1 MNVKRLLLILL
12 ACFLIF
18 PAAFAAEGEGMTFD
32 SSLSCT
38 MMKAP
43 DRLPSTYEAWLQ
55 LDPSVAER
63 GGVILGNYGGDKQC
77 VSFEINENGQPK
89 LYFVQ
94 QNGMVRSYVF
104 KAVDVRG
111 AEFVHLA
118 IVRDASAKTVTCYL
132 NGQAAASVKDKL
144 TTFLPAVPYQLGGDL
159 RLGNTEYFKG
169 ALKSVALYADARTAE
184 EIAADM
190 AAPDLTDAD
199 LIAAYDLT
207 QSGAV
212 IADLSGNGYDITGAD
227 GLPVAE
233 EAVVIPDIP
242 LIERPWYQMT
252 QAPDRMPKTIE
263 VVFRAD
269 AFAANNVLVGN
280 QGTYHASISMEI
292 NGNGIPCIYYFMP
305 DGSSKSSIFTLA
317 KVPAGEEVHLT
328 IVRDTAAKKVYC
340 YVNGEK
346 KDSLKCTAIDYVPDY
361 PYGVGGDYRTGN
373 EAYFR
378 GDILRFTMYADI
390 RTVEEIQADM
400 TAPDLQDADLIA
412 SYDLNTWGAET
423 IAETSGTGN
432 DLQRK
437 TLWLDEAPEPE
448 SYAYSFAVIGD
459 TQYVTRDNPE
469 QLIRLYDYVLD
480 NVEAKKIAHV
490 FGLGDITDESS
501 HREWKDATRQIARM
515 DGVVPYSL
523 VRGNH
528 DGGTN
533 FNALF
538 GEGMAYA
545 EQCTEV
551 YHDVVDKSNYT
562 CTAHTFSAGQLD
574 YLVVVLDHEP
584 TEHMLAWAN
593 DLITRYPNHNVIVTT
608 HGYLDY
614 DGGYLDAEPDVD
626 IWTNLVSRHA
636 NIVLVLCGHVDGDSI
651 TMNID
656 TGVNGNRVVQLLIDP
671 QALDYKLGP
680 TGMIA
685 MLYLSEDGSE
695 AAVRFYSTVQ
705 KKFYKDVNQFTV
717 TLNTIPRAE

>member
-1 MNVKRLLLILL
+1 MKRLLFILL
-12 ACFLIF
+12 ALCLCMS
-18 PAAFAAEGEGMTFD
+18 AAFAADGEGMTFTENTV
-32 SSLSCT
+32 CT
-38 MMKAP
+38 MVQAP
-43 DRLPSTYEAWLQ
+43 DRLPATYEAWLQ
-55 LDPSVAER
+55 LDASVTGR
-63 GGVILGNYGGDKQC
+63 GGVILGNYGGEKQC

-94 QNGMVRSYVF
+94 KNGLVRSYVF
-104 KAVDVRG
+104 KDVDVRG
-111 AEFVHLA
+111 EEFVHLA
-118 IVRDASAKTVTCYL
+118 IVRDAKAKTVTCYL
-132 NGQAAASVKDKL
+132 NGTAAASVKDKL
-144 TTFLPAVPYQLGGDL
+144 TTFTPAVPYQLGGDL

-190 AAPDLTDAD
+190 TALDLSDAD

-207 QSGAV
+207 QTGAV
-212 IADLSGNGYDITGAD
+212 IADLSGHGYDIA
-227 GLPVAE
+227 VAGGE
-233 EAVVIPDIP
+233 VETAVVIPDVP
-242 LIERPWYQMT
+242 LIERPWYQMAQT
-252 QAPDRMPKTIE
+252 PDRMPKTIE
-263 VVFRAD
+263 VVFKAD

-292 NGNGIPCIYYFMP
+292 NGSGIPCIYYIMP
-305 DGSSKSSIFTLA
+305 DGTSKSSAFTLA
-317 KVPAGEEVHLT
+317 KVPTGEEVHLT

-373 EAYFR
+373 DAYFR
-378 GDILRFTMYADI
+378 GDILRVTMYADM
-390 RTVEEIQADM
+390 RTGEEILADM
-400 TAPDLQDADLIA
+400 AAPDLQDADLIA
-412 SYDLNTWGAET
+412 SYDLASWGAET

-459 TQYVTRDNPE
+459 TQYVTRDDPE
-469 QLIRLYDYVLD
+469 QLIRLYDYVVD
-480 NVEAKKIAHV
+480 NAEAKKIAHV
-490 FGLGDITDESS
+490 FGLGDITDENSDA
-501 HREWKDATRQIARM
+501 EWKAATKQIARM
-515 DGVVPYSL
+515 DGVVRYSL

-528 DGGTN
+528 DGGTK

-545 EQCTEV
+545 QQCAEV
-551 YHDVVDKSNYT
+551 YHDVVGHANYT

-614 DGGYLDAEPDVD
+614 DGSYLEAEPDGD
-626 IWTNLVSRHA
+626 IWKNLVSRHA
-636 NIVLVLCGHVDGDSI
+636 NIVMVLCGHVDGDSI
-651 TMNID
+651 TVNTD
-656 TGVNGNRVVQLLIDP
+656 TGVNGNKVVQILIDP

-685 MLYLSEDGSE
+685 MFYLSEDGSE
-695 AAVRFYSTVQ
+695 AAVRYYSPVQ
-705 KKFYKDVNQFTV
+705 QKFYKDVNQFTL

>member
-1 MNVKRLLLILL
+1 MKRLLLILL
-12 ACFLIF
+12 ACFLCLNV
-18 PAAFAAEGEGMTFD
+18 AFAADGEGMTFD
-32 SSLSCT
+32 SSLVCT
-38 MMKAP
+38 MAQAP

-55 LDPSVAER
+55 LDASVTGR

-77 VSFEINENGQPK
+77 VSFEISENGQPK

-94 QNGMVRSYVF
+94 QNGLVRSYVF
-104 KAVDVRG
+104 KDVDVRS
-111 AEFVHLA
+111 ERFVHLA
-118 IVRDASAKTVTCYL
+118 IVRDAKAKTVTCYL
-132 NGQAAASVKDKL
+132 NGKAAASLKDKL
-144 TTFLPAVPYQLGGDL
+144 TTFTPAVPYQLGGDL

-169 ALKSVALYADARTAE
+169 ALKSVALYGDARTAE
-184 EIAADM
+184 EIAVDM
-190 AAPDLTDAD
+190 ASPDLTDAE

-207 QSGAV
+207 LTGAI
-212 IADLSGNGYDITGAD
+212 IADLSGNGYDIVGAD

-233 EAVVIPDIP
+233 EAAEIPDIP
-242 LIERPWYQMT
+242 LIERPWYQMAQT
-252 QAPDRMPKTIE
+252 PDRMPKTIE
-263 VVFRAD
+263 AVFKSD

-280 QGTYHASISMEI
+280 QGTYHASISVEI

-305 DGSSKSSIFTLA
+305 DGTSKSSIFTLA

-328 IVRDTAAKKVYC
+328 IVRDTEAKKVYC

-373 EAYFR
+373 DAYFR
-378 GDILRFTMYADI
+378 GNILSVTMYADM
-390 RTVEEIQADM
+390 RTAEEIQADM
-400 TAPDLQDADLIA
+400 VAPDLQDADLIA
-412 SYDLNTWGAET
+412 SYDLTAWGEEE
-423 IAETSGTGN
+423 IAEASGTGN
-432 DLQRK
+432 SLQRK
-437 TLWLDEAPEPE
+437 TLWLDEVPEPE
-448 SYAYSFAVIGD
+448 NAAYSFAVIGD

-490 FGLGDITDESS
+490 FGLGDITDENS
-501 HREWKDATRQIARM
+501 HREWKDATKQIARL

-533 FNALF
+533 FNSLF

-545 EQCTEV
+545 QQCAEV
-551 YHDVVDKSNYT
+551 YHDVVGHPNYT
-562 CTAHTFSAGQLD
+562 CTAHTFSAGKLD

-593 DLITRYPNHNVIVTT
+593 DLIARYPSHNVIVTT

-614 DGGYLDAEPDVD
+614 DGGYLEAEPDVD
-626 IWTNLVSRHA
+626 IWKNLVSRHA

-651 TMNID
+651 TVNTD
-656 TGVNGNRVVQLLIDP
+656 TGVNGNKVVQLLIDP

-685 MLYLSEDGSE
+685 ILYLSEDGSKVD
-695 AAVRFYSTVQ
+695 VRYYSPVQ
-705 KKFYKDVNQFTV
+705 KKYYKDANQFDF
-717 TLNTIPRAE
+717 TLNTILRTE